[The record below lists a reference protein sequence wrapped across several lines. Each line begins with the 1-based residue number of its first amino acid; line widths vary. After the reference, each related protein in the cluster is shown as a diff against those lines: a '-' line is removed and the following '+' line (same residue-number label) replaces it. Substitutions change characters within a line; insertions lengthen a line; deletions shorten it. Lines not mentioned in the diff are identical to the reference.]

1 MGALLLCTQRIVLW
15 LSLHNALHLHATG
28 ALSSAEGDV
37 YSAPA
42 NCTLADLRRLINE
55 RLDEADFA
63 RFHRATGTGI
73 GELLDRSQQ
82 WVTRARRGDKS
93 AADTDEISFV
103 RAFMSNCA
111 LYAHE
116 LNAYGLHPLRALL
129 AERMFD
135 AQRAQHG
142 SASHP
147 TWESFQRDG
156 IIVLPNF
163 NIASNLQGV
172 GVDRPTA
179 TLLEMAS
186 GYRRVPLRWKRF
198 TRTVHVAGDPQFY
211 MHVDTFHPTWKV
223 FVFAAGTQLENGPF
237 HFVNGSHGAHT
248 IGKLRW
254 LYDRSRMHVHVDF
267 VNHGTGS
274 IYSMAE
280 AASAAT
286 SAPPAQRT
294 TTKGATAVL
303 REGPYDDATHTV
315 GRTASGAIRFV
326 GFDPKQG
333 PAGGA
338 SVAASLS
345 SYGLPLPTP
354 VLVAPGG
361 SPTLVIVDTSCFH
374 FRGYARPG
382 AKREAARLDGRGGG
396 CSGCIPRKNVYACI
410 GSGIDTVSESTS
422 ETGSAGIC

>member
-1 MGALLLCTQRIVLW
+1 MSGSTRLILHDFIARRALALASCSIAASNGSRGRAEATKAQRTRTKSHSCERSCPTAPSTRTSSMRMGCIHCVRYSRSACLMR
-15 LSLHNALHLHATG
+15 S
-28 ALSSAEGDV
+28 ALSMVQPVTPRGSLFSAMG
-37 YSAPA
+37 SS
-42 NCTLADLRRLINE
+42 C
-55 RLDEADFA
+55 
-63 RFHRATGTGI
+63 
-73 GELLDRSQQ
+73 SQ
-82 WVTRARRGDKS
+82 TS
-93 AADTDEISFV
+93 I
-103 RAFMSNCA
+103 
-111 LYAHE
+111 
-116 LNAYGLHPLRALL
+116 LRAISK
-129 AERMFD
+129 A
-135 AQRAQHG
+135 
-142 SASHP
+142 SAS
-147 TWESFQRDG
+147 TGLQRRFWRWLRAIAASRSDG
-156 IIVLPNF
+156 N
-163 NIASNLQGV
+163 ASQDG
-172 GVDRPTA
+172 A
-179 TLLEMAS
+179 CCS
-186 GYRRVPLRWKRF
+186 
-198 TRTVHVAGDPQFY
+198 DPQFY

-396 CSGCIPRKNVYACI
+396 CSGCIPRKNVYACM

-422 ETGSAGIC
+422 ETGSTGIC

>member
-1 MGALLLCTQRIVLW
+1 MGAQLLCTQRIVLW

-28 ALSSAEGDV
+28 AQSSGLEGDL

-172 GVDRPTA
+172 GVDRPTWYSD
-179 TLLEMAS
+179 AS
-186 GYRRVPLRWKRF
+186 GEGFGLSPRPAQMETLHKDGACCWRPAVLHARRHIPSDLEGICLRCW
-198 TRTVHVAGDPQFY
+198 H
-211 MHVDTFHPTWKV
+211 
-223 FVFAAGTQLENGPF
+223 AAGERPISLCQRLAR
-237 HFVNGSHGAHT
+237 SAHH
-248 IGKLRW
+248 RQ
-254 LYDRSRMHVHVDF
+254 
-267 VNHGTGS
+267 
-274 IYSMAE
+274 
-280 AASAAT
+280 
-286 SAPPAQRT
+286 APLA
-294 TTKGATAVL
+294 L
-303 REGPYDDATHTV
+303 
-315 GRTASGAIRFV
+315 
-326 GFDPKQG
+326 
-333 PAGGA
+333 
-338 SVAASLS
+338 
-345 SYGLPLPTP
+345 
-354 VLVAPGG
+354 
-361 SPTLVIVDTSCFH
+361 
-374 FRGYARPG
+374 RPG

-410 GSGIDTVSESTS
+410 GSGIDTVSESTFDPK
-422 ETGSAGIC
+422 G

>member
-1 MGALLLCTQRIVLW
+1 MSLRLVLW

-28 ALSSAEGDV
+28 ALYSGLEGDL

-42 NCTLADLRRLINE
+42 NCTLADLRRLVYE

-179 TLLEMAS
+179 MLLEMAS

-315 GRTASGAIRFV
+315 GRTVSGAIRFV

-361 SPTLVIVDTSCFH
+361 SPTLVIVDTSGFH

-396 CSGCIPRKNVYACI
+396 CGGCIPRKNVYACM
-410 GSGIDTVSESTS
+410 GSAIDTVSESKS
-422 ETGSAGIC
+422 ETGSTGIC

>member
-1 MGALLLCTQRIVLW
+1 
-15 LSLHNALHLHATG
+15 
-28 ALSSAEGDV
+28 
-37 YSAPA
+37 
-42 NCTLADLRRLINE
+42 
-55 RLDEADFA
+55 
-63 RFHRATGTGI
+63 
-73 GELLDRSQQ
+73 
-82 WVTRARRGDKS
+82 
-93 AADTDEISFV
+93 
-103 RAFMSNCA
+103 MSNCA

-135 AQRAQHG
+135 AQRVQHG
-142 SASHP
+142 SASHS

-163 NIASNLQGV
+163 NFQGV

-179 TLLEMAS
+179 MLLEMAS

-211 MHVDTFHPTWKV
+211 MHVDTFHPTWKA
-223 FVFAAGTQLENGPF
+223 FVFAAGTQQENGPF

-254 LYDRSRMHVHVDF
+254 LYDRSRRHVHIDVVD
-267 VNHGTGS
+267 HGTGG

-286 SAPPAQRT
+286 SAPPAQRA

-315 GRTASGAIRFV
+315 GRTVSSAIRFV

-338 SVAASLS
+338 SVAASLA

-374 FRGYARPG
+374 FRGYAQPG

-396 CSGCIPRKNVYACI
+396 CGGCIPRKNVYACM
-410 GSGIDTVSESTS
+410 GSAIDTVSESKS
-422 ETGSAGIC
+422 ETGSTGIC